1 MYYLTNYLD
10 HAPIRQAPEV
20 SSQRLISATDARPNY
35 AKNVPIGFRTISEDP
50 NFRLINDFNNKID
63 NFIKNPLA
71 EIEILFRLYQNRT
84 SFVSNANNRK
94 IVNILDLR

>member
-35 AKNVPIGFRTISEDP
+35 AKSMPIERGTISNGPES
-50 NFRLINDFNNKID
+50 RLISDFNAKTE
-63 NFIKNPLA
+63 NFSK
-71 EIEILFRLYQNRT
+71 Y
-84 SFVSNANNRK
+84 
-94 IVNILDLR
+94 